1 MNTLLIF
8 LLGIIVIIG
17 IARYN
22 ESNKLFWTLLIS
34 FLSGMAVAS
43 VYNTV
48 TAPEK
53 NDNKVTLTKST
64 PMCQISSD
72 IYCLMK
78 GEDQSTNSLNAKLVS
93 KIGLNS
99 DCNNYRLSK
108 DWKEPILT
116 INVPTIRGQCT
127 KKLVYDTS

>member
-1 MNTLLIF
+1 MNTLLVF
-8 LLGIIVIIG
+8 VLGIIVIIG

-34 FLSGMAVAS
+34 FLSGIAVAS
-43 VYNTV
+43 VYNIV

-53 NDNKVTLTKST
+53 NGNDVALTKST
-64 PMCQISSD
+64 PMCPITSD
-72 IYCLMK
+72 IYCLTK
-78 GEDQSTNSLNAKLVS
+78 DEDQSTNSLNAKLVS
-93 KIGLNS
+93 KIWLNS

-108 DWKEPILT
+108 DWKEPILAA
-116 INVPTIRGQCT
+116 NVPTIRGQCT

>member
-53 NDNKVTLTKST
+53 NGKNVTLTKST
-64 PMCQISSD
+64 PTCQISSD

-99 DCNNYRLSK
+99 DCNNYRLIS
-108 DWKEPILT
+108 L
-116 INVPTIRGQCT
+116 
-127 KKLVYDTS
+127 

>member
-53 NDNKVTLTKST
+53 NGKNVTLTKST
-64 PMCQISSD
+64 PTCQISSD
-72 IYCLMK
+72 IYCL
-78 GEDQSTNSLNAKLVS
+78 
-93 KIGLNS
+93 
-99 DCNNYRLSK
+99 
-108 DWKEPILT
+108 
-116 INVPTIRGQCT
+116 
-127 KKLVYDTS
+127 

>member
-34 FLSGMAVAS
+34 FLSGMAVGS
-43 VYNTV
+43 VYNIV

-53 NDNKVTLTKST
+53 NGKNVTLTKST
-64 PMCQISSD
+64 PTCQISSD

-93 KIGLNS
+93 KIRLNS

>member
-53 NDNKVTLTKST
+53 NGKNVTLTKST
-64 PMCQISSD
+64 PTCQISSD

-116 INVPTIRGQCT
+116 INVPIIRGQCT

>member
-53 NDNKVTLTKST
+53 NGKNVTLTKST
-64 PMCQISSD
+64 PTCQISSD

-127 KKLVYDTS
+127 KKLDYDTS

>member
-53 NDNKVTLTKST
+53 NGKNVTLTKST
-64 PMCQISSD
+64 PTCQISSD
-72 IYCLMK
+72 IYYLMK

-93 KIGLNS
+93 KIRLNS

>member
-53 NDNKVTLTKST
+53 NGKNVTLTKST

-72 IYCLMK
+72 IYCIMK
-78 GEDQSTNSLNAKLVS
+78 DEDQNTNSLNAKLVS

>member
-48 TAPEK
+48 TA
-53 NDNKVTLTKST
+53 TKST
-64 PMCQISSD
+64 PTCQISSD

>member
-1 MNTLLIF
+1 MSTLLIF

-64 PMCQISSD
+64 PMCQIPSD

-78 GEDQSTNSLNAKLVS
+78 DEDQSTNSLNAKLVS
-93 KIGLNS
+93 KIELNS

-116 INVPTIRGQCT
+116 MNVPTIRGQCT

>member
-1 MNTLLIF
+1 MSTLLIF

-64 PMCQISSD
+64 PMCQIPSD

-78 GEDQSTNSLNAKLVS
+78 DEDQSTNSLNAKLVS
-93 KIGLNS
+93 KIELNS

>member
-1 MNTLLIF
+1 MSTLLIF

-64 PMCQISSD
+64 PMCQIPSD
-72 IYCLMK
+72 IYCLVK
-78 GEDQSTNSLNAKLVS
+78 DEDQSTNSLNAKLVS
-93 KIGLNS
+93 KIELNS

>member
-1 MNTLLIF
+1 MNTLLVF
-8 LLGIIVIIG
+8 VLGIIVIIG

-53 NDNKVTLTKST
+53 NGKNVTLTKST
-64 PMCQISSD
+64 PTCQISSD

-78 GEDQSTNSLNAKLVS
+78 DEDQSTNSLNAKLVS

-108 DWKEPILT
+108 DWKEPILAA
-116 INVPTIRGQCT
+116 NVPTIRGQCT